1 MRGKMAYTDNE
12 RIQHEGIDSKA
23 LFICFIKRLPL
34 MLTLAVAGAVI
45 GSGLN
50 LLLALIDLA
59 SPSYVSETE
68 YYIDFA
74 DGRLEAKDY
83 YNDFTWNDVIA
94 TDLILGNA
102 MELLGAGYE
111 RDAVKNMI
119 TADILSDVRYLTIT
133 VEGGDAGTVDK
144 VGRALK
150 ASLEHFGAVMEEFDS
165 IYQIEDLGIK
175 KAQVRFFA
183 WRAALLGAA
192 VLFCAG
198 VFVLVFRFCMGD
210 CIYTKEDIRRYFG
223 IPAYGLLYS
232 DKNNADGW
240 QEKMLAEALA
250 AASGAAKEL
259 VFADAFDNRIA
270 GEFARKLSG
279 LNILDDKICVGTLD
293 KKGGLK
299 GQEIII
305 AIPFGVPCRQRT
317 ADEIN
322 QLGLLGY
329 NVSGAVLAEADRGW
343 TRLYFGR

>member
-12 RIQHEGIDSKA
+12 RIRHEGIDSRA
-23 LFICFIKRLPL
+23 LFTCFVKRLPL
-34 MLTLAVAGAVI
+34 MLTLAVTGAVI

-50 LLLALIDLA
+50 LLLAFIDLA

-83 YNDFTWNDVIA
+83 YNDFTWNDVVA

-102 MELLGAGYE
+102 MNLLGAGYE
-111 RDAVKNMI
+111 RDAVKSMI

-133 VEGGDAGTVDK
+133 VEGEDAETVDK
-144 VGRALK
+144 VSKALK
-150 ASLEHFGAVMEEFDS
+150 VSLEHFGTLMDEFDS

-175 KAQVRFFA
+175 KEQAQFFV

-192 VLFCAG
+192 ALLCAG
-198 VFVLVFRFCMGD
+198 AFALVFRFCLGD
-210 CIYTKEDIRRYFG
+210 CIYTKEDIRKYFG

-232 DKNNADGW
+232 DKNNADGR
-240 QEKMLAEALA
+240 QEKMLAEALSA
-250 AASGAAKEL
+250 TFGAEKKL

-270 GEFARKLSG
+270 GEFVKKLSG
-279 LNILDDKICVGTLD
+279 LNILDDKTCVETLD
-293 KKGGLK
+293 KKDGLR
-299 GQEIII
+299 GQEVII
-305 AIPFGVPCRQRT
+305 AIPFGVPCRQRV

-322 QLGLLGY
+322 QLGMLGY
-329 NVSGAVLAEADRGW
+329 NVGGAVLAEADKGW

>member
-1 MRGKMAYTDNE
+1 MAYTDSE
-12 RIQHEGIDSKA
+12 RIQHEGIDSRA
-23 LFICFIKRLPL
+23 LFTCFVKRLPL
-34 MLTLAVAGAVI
+34 MLTLAVTGAVI

-50 LLLALIDLA
+50 LLLAFIDLA
-59 SPSYVSETE
+59 SPSYISETE

-83 YNDFTWNDVIA
+83 YNDFTWNDVVA

-133 VEGGDAGTVDK
+133 VEGEDSETVDK
-144 VGRALK
+144 VSKALK
-150 ASLEHFGAVMEEFDS
+150 ASLERFGTMMEEFDS

-175 KAQVRFFA
+175 EAQVQFFA

-192 VLFCAG
+192 VLLCVG
-198 VFVLVFRFCMGD
+198 VFVFVFRFCMGD
-210 CIYTKEDIRRYFG
+210 CIYTKEDIRKYFA

-232 DKNNADGW
+232 DKNNADGR
-240 QEKMLAEALA
+240 QEKMLTEALA
-250 AASGAAKEL
+250 AASGAAKKL

-270 GEFARKLSG
+270 GEFVKKLSG
-279 LNILDDKICVGTLD
+279 LNILDDKTCVETLD
-293 KKGGLK
+293 KKGGMK
-299 GQEIII
+299 GQEVII
-305 AIPFGVPCRQRT
+305 AIPFGVPCRQRI

-329 NVSGAVLAEADRGW
+329 NVSGAVLAEADKGW